1 MKLQN
6 RTDPDRRGIT
16 GCAPGAG
23 QFVRELLSLCCLSLI
38 LGLAGCASFSVPENP
53 PREFIDRAEMQKSE
67 GVEVR
72 ASVLS
77 DEEAEAHFSTRL
89 PRKHIQPVWLRID
102 NHLDEE
108 LVLNPLAIDKDYF
121 SSSEAAWQSRG
132 WGERKT
138 EAKVQYFY
146 DLHIPLQIPPQS
158 SVMGFV
164 YTNMDPSA
172 KSFTVQL
179 LADGQSIEFD
189 FVMVVPGF
197 EADFMRFDPKEKEL
211 DDTLPDLDRQGLRD
225 YLKAL
230 PCCVKGGDAVSPGD
244 PLNLVIVGQG
254 DHVLANL
261 VRRGWD
267 LTELLTART
276 AWKTVRSSLFLSLYR
291 TSPVSPLYLFD
302 RPQDVALQ
310 KVRQNVDERNHLR
323 LWRAPVT
330 YQGTPIWVG
339 QISRDIGIKLSSK
352 TLVTHRIDP
361 FVDEA
366 RTYILLDLMGSQ
378 YVAFWGYV
386 EGVGPATTAEP
397 RYNYTKD
404 PFYTDGLRAV
414 ILFGEEPLNYDQIQ
428 NLEWE
433 RPPLREKIV
442 DDTP

>member
-1 MKLQN
+1 
-6 RTDPDRRGIT
+6 
-16 GCAPGAG
+16 
-23 QFVRELLSLCCLSLI
+23 
-38 LGLAGCASFSVPENP
+38 
-53 PREFIDRAEMQKSE
+53 
-67 GVEVR
+67 
-72 ASVLS
+72 
-77 DEEAEAHFSTRL
+77 
-89 PRKHIQPVWLRID
+89 
-102 NHLDEE
+102 
-108 LVLNPLAIDKDYF
+108 
-121 SSSEAAWQSRG
+121 
-132 WGERKT
+132 
-138 EAKVQYFY
+138 
-146 DLHIPLQIPPQS
+146 
-158 SVMGFV
+158 
-164 YTNMDPSA
+164 
-172 KSFTVQL
+172 VQL